1 MNKVAIANV
10 REGAY
15 CSVCGH
21 YPCNCV
27 PIPDF
32 WEKTIKEFEDK
43 RAKRVE
49 SIAEEVTS
57 ELKKAIAKHKSMN
70 SAHEAY
76 AVILE
81 EVDEF
86 WDEVKAQT
94 LDKAKAKKEL
104 LQISAMAQRA
114 ILDLGL

>member
-1 MNKVAIANV
+1 M
-10 REGAY
+10 Y
-15 CSVCGH
+15 
-21 YPCNCV
+21 Y
-27 PIPDF
+27 
-32 WEKTIKEFEDK
+32 
-43 RAKRVE
+43 
-49 SIAEEVTS
+49 TS
-57 ELKKAIAKHKSMN
+57 EEERILQLSLQVKEELTKAMAKHKCMN

-86 WDEVKAQT
+86 WDEVKSQT
-94 LDKAKAKKEL
+94 LDKEKAKKEI

>member
-1 MNKVAIANV
+1 MHANPFEKILKDFEQKLAIGV
-10 REGAY
+10 
-15 CSVCGH
+15 
-21 YPCNCV
+21 
-27 PIPDF
+27 
-32 WEKTIKEFEDK
+32 EDIGK
-43 RAKRVE
+43 
-49 SIAEEVTS
+49 EVTN
-57 ELKKAIAKHKSMN
+57 ELRKAMAKHKGMN

-81 EVDEF
+81 EMDEF

>member
-1 MNKVAIANV
+1 MSAKKSKSKTKKKKVVEFMCACQQ
-10 REGAY
+10 RE
-15 CSVCGH
+15 CICD
-21 YPCNCV
+21 
-27 PIPDF
+27 I
-32 WEKTIKEFEDK
+32 IDK
-43 RAKRVE
+43 HIDRILFIGK
-49 SIAEEVTS
+49 EVTA
-57 ELKKAIAKHKSMN
+57 ELIKAITKHDGMN

-94 LDKAKAKKEL
+94 LDREKAKKEL